1 MLVAF
6 SHSFNWIKLLVIC
19 GPHFFI
25 LKVSLNHIW
34 NTTKLVVDSL
44 KSFLD
49 PFCLPRYICFQAL
62 SSGTYVNISQSPDHC
77 QTSQSAQVI
86 PTSGALLSL
95 TQTGTFYLIVKK
107 MIFSFNLVWL
117 KIDCLCL
124 INTSEFVN
132 RDLLQIPVML
142 V

>member
-1 MLVAF
+1 MWSPFLYF
-6 SHSFNWIKLLVIC
+6 ESFVKSYLKHYKTCCRFVKKFFRPILL
-19 GPHFFI
+19 
-25 LKVSLNHIW
+25 
-34 NTTKLVVDSL
+34 TKIQISD
-44 KSFLD
+44 
-49 PFCLPRYICFQAL
+49 ICFQAL